1 MKFDVF
7 CNVIDNFG
15 DAGVCL
21 RLCRSIKNK
30 GHDVNLYCDDLNTL
44 LTIATDE
51 DTKSIGLFM
60 WNDKLTF
67 EPSDITI
74 LAFSCRVSNDIVKKL
89 KDKKTLIINLEYLS
103 AEKWVEDFHAL
114 PSFVDSLKCFY
125 FFPGFTKKTGG
136 LVIEDDFKDKIK
148 NRKEP
153 TNTRKIS
160 LFSYKNQNVKT
171 ILDMLESSQRDNHIQ
186 VFTGKG
192 LDNLNDILGTNL
204 KINDNYQYSNISI
217 DVLDMVPQPNYD
229 DILINSDLNLV
240 RGEDSIVRAM
250 LTGNIFL
257 WQIYYQEEKTHIKK
271 LNEFFNRMQ
280 DTLGKSLYLDDFIA
294 LNNLYNDEP
303 IKIRSDFNY
312 DDFEANFS
320 LLCKKWS
327 EHLIS
332 LGSLSDNLIDFCHK
346 NL

>member
-21 RLCRSIKNK
+21 RLCRSIKSK
-30 GHDVNLYCDDLNTL
+30 GHEVNLYCDDLNTL
-44 LTIATDE
+44 LTIATAY
-51 DTKSIGLFM
+51 DTKNIGLFV
-60 WNDKLTF
+60 WNDKLLF
-67 EPSDITI
+67 EPSDVTI
-74 LAFSCRVSNDIVKKL
+74 LAFSCRVSDSIVKKL
-89 KDKKTLIINLEYLS
+89 KDKKTLVINLEYLS
-103 AEKWVEDFHAL
+103 AERWVEDFHAL
-114 PSFVDSLKCFY
+114 PSYQDSLKCFY

-136 LVIEDDFKDKIK
+136 LVIEDDFKEKIK
-148 NRKEP
+148 RHKDINQIRKV
-153 TNTRKIS
+153 S
-160 LFSYKNQNVKT
+160 LFSYENKNVKT
-171 ILDMLESSQRDNHIQ
+171 ILNMLERSKKDNYIQ
-186 VFTGKG
+186 VFSGKG
-192 LDNLNDILGTNL
+192 LNNLNDILGTNL
-204 KINDNYQYSNISI
+204 KIQDSYKYANISI
-217 DVLDMVPQPNYD
+217 DVLDMVPQPYYD

-257 WQIYYQEEKTHIKK
+257 WQIYYQDEKTHIKK

-280 DTLGKSLYLDDFIA
+280 DFLGKNTYLDAFIA

-303 IKIRSDFNY
+303 IKMQCDFNY
-312 DDFEANFS
+312 DDFEANFK